1 LADLCT
7 VDVLEEHGGIRRLAA
22 AYIDTANVGLARELP
37 DHESIDLGAHSLAKV
52 LRTGK
57 SEFHSHVTDEV
68 LDAIGTDAEHS
79 AALRTPLTAII
90 GWTRVLRSRPPDA
103 ATIGDAL
110 ETIERNAR
118 AQAQI
123 INDLLDVSRIITGM
137 LRLNV
142 RPIDLVAVIGEAVAA
157 LRPAIDAKALELVT
171 DLHPTAAPFVGD
183 PDRLQQVVWNLLS
196 NAVKFTPAGGRIV

>member
-1 LADLCT
+1 
-7 VDVLEEHGGIRRLAA
+7 
-22 AYIDTANVGLARELP
+22 
-37 DHESIDLGAHSLAKV
+37 
-52 LRTGK
+52 
-57 SEFHSHVTDEV
+57 
-68 LDAIGTDAEHS
+68 
-79 AALRTPLTAII
+79 
-90 GWTRVLRSRPPDA
+90 
-103 ATIGDAL
+103 

-137 LRLNV
+137 LRLDV

-196 NAVKFTPAGGRIV
+196 NAVKFTPAGGRIVVGLARVKGQAQISVTDTGEGITAEFLPYVFARFRQAESVPSRSHSGRGLGLAILPTCSSATSRCRARTGTR